1 MKKLPLKI
9 KLTLVMAAVI
19 AAVISIVCFLNSL
32 LLEKYY
38 INDRKDKL
46 ISSYDSM
53 KETVERDGFTSDEMK
68 QKMNEI
74 NALYNINV
82 IIVDSNWK
90 TAYSTQNNTKDAYR
104 WLQRFIFSH
113 DKDITLI
120 EENNEYTIKKGNDIA
135 MSLSY
140 MVIYG
145 TLEDGT
151 QIVMQLILESIKESI
166 SIFNRF
172 VQITGISVLLIGV
185 VFVFFIS
192 DRFTKPVK
200 KLSHIAEEMS
210 NLNFDIK
217 YTGHY
222 KDEIGRL
229 GESMNVMSDNLK
241 ANITMLKNA
250 NYELKKDIEQ
260 KNEISRRQKEFLA
273 NVSHELKTPIALIQ
287 GYAEGLK
294 EGVIDDKE
302 NLDFYCDVIMDEAIK
317 MNKLVKNLL
326 SLDHIESGKDNVNI
340 ERFNLSEM
348 VNEIIRSNSLLTE
361 QKGISVEKDISDGVF
376 VWYDKLQIEEVFSNF
391 FSNAMNH
398 SNGKIKV
405 VLSKQ
410 ESNVKLK
417 VFNTGDN
424 IPESDITRIWD
435 KFYKVDKARTREY
448 GGNGIGLSIV
458 KAILDSYGVPYG
470 VRNEENGVS
479 FWLILDCD

>member
-38 INDRKDKL
+38 VNDRKEKL

>member
-9 KLTLVMAAVI
+9 KLTIVMATVI
-19 AAVISIVCFLNSL
+19 AAVISIVCFLNSF

-53 KETVERDGFTSDEMK
+53 KDTIERAGFTSDEMK

-82 IIVDSNWK
+82 IIVDSNWQ

-135 MSLSY
+135 MGLSY

-151 QIVMQLILESIKESI
+151 QVVMQLILESIKENI

-210 NLNFDIK
+210 NLNFDVK

-222 KDEIGRL
+222 KDEIGKL
-229 GESMNVMSDNLK
+229 GESMNIMSDNLK

-260 KNEISRRQKEFLA
+260 KNEISKRQREFLA

-361 QKGISVEKDISDGVF
+361 QKGISVEKEISDVVF

-405 VLSKQ
+405 ILSKQ
-410 ESNVKLK
+410 ENKVRLQ
-417 VFNTGDN
+417 VFNTGDK
-424 IPESDITRIWD
+424 IPESDISRIWD

-470 VRNEENGVS
+470 VQNEENGVS